1 MFSGATVSDREGNNY
16 FGGGVTVEGG
26 IFHMYGGTIRN
37 CGIKCGSICWG
48 GGVAV
53 MFGGSFIMDGSEI
66 TGCCADSRDR
76 YTSYGGGVF
85 VGYGSSFTVNGGT
98 ISDNRAD
105 VGGGVMFSG
114 NSAVMNID
122 GGSITGNTA
131 TICGGGLAAVGNDGA
146 VVVNNTKLCNNVAD
160 GAASDVYLANTPA

>member
-26 IFHMYGGTIRN
+26 IFHMHGGTIRN

-122 GGSITGNTA
+122 GGLHHRQHGYDMWRRTC
-131 TICGGGLAAVGNDGA
+131 CGGERRSGGREQYEALQQRR
-146 VVVNNTKLCNNVAD
+146 
-160 GAASDVYLANTPA
+160 